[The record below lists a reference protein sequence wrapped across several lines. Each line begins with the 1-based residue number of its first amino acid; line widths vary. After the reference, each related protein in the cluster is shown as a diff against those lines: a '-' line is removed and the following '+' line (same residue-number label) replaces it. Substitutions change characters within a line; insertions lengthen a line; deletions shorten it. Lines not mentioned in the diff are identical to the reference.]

1 MTGRTIINRK
11 DVDQFIVER
20 VRACPPELALMALR
34 KPFLNEPELY
44 VPMTAM
50 PKDPPWWLT
59 EETVE
64 QGNVVVFDA
73 GQLKVSLTLAT
84 KWMVLK
90 DWLEESPLHL
100 QDEATREGRKW
111 VNRLRHIKT
120 LDEALAIAIRDMAR
134 WQGKAST
141 PDDLSEFLRPDFAT
155 DLEERGEIVR
165 VTPVSDGRVWFELFS
180 ERAILHE
187 GIVMENCLSGSE
199 RHNYIETGARL
210 FSLRGHDSADQI
222 TLGLSRF
229 ERWTA
234 MRRRNDPIRDADKE
248 AIQILL
254 DVIGYKDPMK
264 ELKASL
270 ERLRQRL

>member
-1 MTGRTIINRK
+1 MTGRTIMNRK
-11 DVDQFIVER
+11 AVDQFIVER
-20 VRACPPELALMALR
+20 VRGCPPELALMALR

-59 EETVE
+59 KETVE

-73 GQLKVSLTLAT
+73 GQLKVSLPLAT

-100 QDEATREGRKW
+100 RDEATREGRKW
-111 VNRLRHIKT
+111 MNRLRHIKT
-120 LDEALAIAIRDMAR
+120 LDEALAIAVRDMAR

-155 DLEERGEIVR
+155 ELEERGEIVR
-165 VTPVSDGRVWFELFS
+165 VTPVPDGRVWFELMS

-187 GIVMENCLSGSE
+187 GIVMENCLCGPE

-222 TLGLSRF
+222 TLGIQS
-229 ERWTA
+229 WNKWVA
-234 MRRRNDPIRDADKE
+234 KRRLNDSIRDADKE

-254 DVIGYKDPMK
+254 DYIGYKDPVEALLQRVEK
-264 ELKASL
+264 LRR
-270 ERLRQRL
+270 RL

>member
-1 MTGRTIINRK
+1 MTGRTIVNRMAIG
-11 DVDQFIVER
+11 QFIVER

-44 VPMTAM
+44 VPVTKL
-50 PKDPPWWLT
+50 PESPPWWLT

-73 GQLKVSLTLAT
+73 GPLKASLTLAT

-90 DWLEESPLHL
+90 DWLAESPLHL

-111 VNRLRHIKT
+111 MNRLRHLKT
-120 LDEALAIAIRDMAR
+120 LDEAFAIAVRDMAR
-134 WQGKAST
+134 WQGKTST
-141 PDDLSEFLRPDFAT
+141 HDDLSEFLRPDFAT
-155 DLEERGEIVR
+155 ELEERGEIVR
-165 VTPVSDGRVWFELFS
+165 VTPVPDGRVWFELFS

-187 GIVMENCLSGSE
+187 GIVMENCLSGQE
-199 RHNYIETGARL
+199 RHNYLGTGARL
-210 FSLRGHDSADQI
+210 FSLQGEDSADQI
-222 TLGLSRF
+222 TLGLPRF

-234 MRRRNDPIRDADKE
+234 MRRRNDPVRDADME

-254 DVIGYKDPMK
+254 DYIGYKDPVEALLQRVEK
-264 ELKASL
+264 LRR
-270 ERLRQRL
+270 RL